1 MMKIIKTDRNGEDVC
16 EDEVASEASHCEGEG
31 GRVEGHCSLVV
42 MVVMVVV
49 VVMVGMVLMKMT
61 RVVMT
66 VITDEGWVRGV
77 VCGTQSLG

>member
-42 MVVMVVV
+42 MVVMVVTRA
-49 VVMVGMVLMKMT
+49 VMI
-61 RVVMT
+61 

>member
-49 VVMVGMVLMKMT
+49 EMT

>member
-49 VVMVGMVLMKMT
+49 VVMVGMVLMEMT

>member
-1 MMKIIKTDRNGEDVC
+1 MKIIKTDRNGEDVC

-42 MVVMVVV
+42 MVVMV
-49 VVMVGMVLMKMT
+49 LMEMT

>member
-49 VVMVGMVLMKMT
+49 VVT

>member
-1 MMKIIKTDRNGEDVC
+1 MC

-42 MVVMVVV
+42 MVGMVLMVVMVVV
-49 VVMVGMVLMKMT
+49 VVMVGMVVVEMT

-66 VITDEGWVRGV
+66 AITDEGWVRGV

>member
-31 GRVEGHCSLVV
+31 GRVEGHCSLAV
-42 MVVMVVV
+42 MVVMVV
-49 VVMVGMVLMKMT
+49 MEMT

>member
-42 MVVMVVV
+42 MVVVE
-49 VVMVGMVLMKMT
+49 MT